1 METLL
6 DLVDAVFVINLP
18 ERTDRRRRMDA
29 VLSSIGM
36 SFDQPNVHLFPAVKV
51 SDPAGFPSAGVH
63 GCFLSHKTVFEKA
76 RDAGYQRVLIL
87 EDDVEFAQK
96 SLDLMATLADQ
107 LNGST
112 PNGFFYFG
120 YEDPNAPANYA
131 TKHSD
136 TLHLEAKPGRVVCA
150 HAYVVS
156 SDILDPL
163 IQHLD
168 DCLSGTPGDTEL
180 GPMDV
185 DGAFN
190 AFRRR
195 YPEITATVV
204 EPQLAWQRVTH
215 SDLHARSWHQLPGVR
230 WLLGPLRWFKNC
242 VNSARR

>member
-1 METLL
+1 MDTLL

-18 ERTDRRRRMDA
+18 ERIDRRRRMDA

-36 SFDQPNVHLFPAVKV
+36 SFEQDNVHLFPAVKAAEA
-51 SDPAGFPSAGVH
+51 AGFPSPGVH
-63 GCFLSHKTVFEKA
+63 GCFLSHKTVFEQA
-76 RDAGYQRVLIL
+76 RAAGYQRVLIL

-96 SLDLMATLADQ
+96 SLSLIATLADQ

-112 PNGFFYFG
+112 PSGFFYFG
-120 YEDPNAPANYA
+120 YEDPDKSSEYA
-131 TKHSD
+131 GKQTQS
-136 TLHLEAKPGRVVCA
+136 LRLETKPGRVVCA

-156 SDILDPL
+156 ADILDSL
-163 IQHLD
+163 ISHLD
-168 DCLSGTPGDTEL
+168 ECLAGTPGDTEL

-195 YPEITATVV
+195 YPEVTATVV

-215 SDLHARSWHQLPGVR
+215 SDLHARSWHQYPGVR
-230 WLLGPLRWFKNC
+230 YLLGPIRWFKNC
-242 VNSARR
+242 VNNARR